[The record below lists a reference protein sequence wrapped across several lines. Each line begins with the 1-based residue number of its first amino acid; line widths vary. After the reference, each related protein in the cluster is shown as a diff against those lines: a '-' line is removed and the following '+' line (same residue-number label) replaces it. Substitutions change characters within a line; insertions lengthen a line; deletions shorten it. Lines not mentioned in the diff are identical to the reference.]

1 MKIKVWGVIEGP
13 ISVDDLTEDDMPD
26 GTKYFLVCKSEVDG
40 VMGEDNF
47 WFEDFE
53 SAYEWKKHFI
63 KSIEP
68 LVIDMPLNLSITRG
82 LSDGV

>member
-13 ISVDDLTEDDMPD
+13 ISVDDLTENDMPD

-68 LVIDMPLNLSITRG
+68 LVIDMPTQSEYN
-82 LSDGV
+82 

>member
-13 ISVDDLTEDDMPD
+13 ISVDDVVEDDMPD

-53 SAYEWKKHFI
+53 SAYEWKKHFMN
-63 KSIEP
+63 SIEP
-68 LVIDMPLNLSITRG
+68 LVVDMPDTPEYN
-82 LSDGV
+82 

>member
-13 ISVDDLTEDDMPD
+13 ISVDDVVEDDMPD

-53 SAYEWKKHFI
+53 SAYEWKNILLKASNH
-63 KSIEP
+63 
-68 LVIDMPLNLSITRG
+68 
-82 LSDGV
+82 

>member
-13 ISVDDLTEDDMPD
+13 ISVDDVVEDDMPD

-68 LVIDMPLNLSITRG
+68 LVIDLPTQSEYN
-82 LSDGV
+82 

>member
-13 ISVDDLTEDDMPD
+13 ISVDDLTEDNMPD

-68 LVIDMPLNLSITRG
+68 LVIDMPTQSEYN
-82 LSDGV
+82 

>member
-1 MKIKVWGVIEGP
+1 MKVKVWGVMEGP
-13 ISVDDLTEDDMPD
+13 IAVEDVEDSDIPM
-26 GTKYFLVCKSEVDG
+26 GSNYFLVCKSEIDG

-53 SAYEWKKHFI
+53 SAYEWKKHFM

-68 LVIDMPLNLSITRG
+68 LVVDMPDDSGYN
-82 LSDGV
+82 

>member
-13 ISVDDLTEDDMPD
+13 ISVDDLVEDDMPD
-26 GTKYFLVCKSEVDG
+26 GTKYFLVCKSEIDG

-68 LVIDMPLNLSITRG
+68 LVIDMPTQSEYN
-82 LSDGV
+82 